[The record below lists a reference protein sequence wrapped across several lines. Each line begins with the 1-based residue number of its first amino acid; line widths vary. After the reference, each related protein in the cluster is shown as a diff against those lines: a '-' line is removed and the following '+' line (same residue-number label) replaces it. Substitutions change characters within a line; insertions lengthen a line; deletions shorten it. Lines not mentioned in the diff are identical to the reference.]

1 MFLDLPWKIITTFYV
16 CRGFDHPVDH
26 PPCWTTQPHSV
37 LVLDQAGTGVLRT
50 QEDPLEYNV
59 DAEERN
65 LFYLHP
71 ELRRYILVSGSRPMR
86 LIVLAFNIELEN
98 GPEFSRYYTI
108 PLVFPGETR
117 LALNKAI
124 LTLHA
129 LHDDTSIPACFERQR
144 QMQIVSGR
152 LLEHAAIRS
161 DVPPEAV
168 SVRCAPAANELNLHY
183 TEPLDIDR
191 LAKLCSVSRSHFF
204 RLFRMEYGMTP
215 QEYQLRKRLKE
226 AQRLLLFSKLPISE
240 VAWRAGWNDPF
251 HFSRFFSREV
261 GCSPSHYRESHL

>member
-86 LIVLAFNIELEN
+86 LIVLAFNIELRTVPSFPDTIRFRWFF
-98 GPEFSRYYTI
+98 PEK
-108 PLVFPGETR
+108 PG
-117 LALNKAI
+117 
-124 LTLHA
+124 
-129 LHDDTSIPACFERQR
+129 
-144 QMQIVSGR
+144 
-152 LLEHAAIRS
+152 
-161 DVPPEAV
+161 
-168 SVRCAPAANELNLHY
+168 
-183 TEPLDIDR
+183 
-191 LAKLCSVSRSHFF
+191 
-204 RLFRMEYGMTP
+204 
-215 QEYQLRKRLKE
+215 
-226 AQRLLLFSKLPISE
+226 
-240 VAWRAGWNDPF
+240 WR
-251 HFSRFFSREV
+251 
-261 GCSPSHYRESHL
+261 